1 MVTDVMGFELPGV
14 AYRAPIFSFL
24 ISNLII
30 DYNNI
35 TDYLNPLPL

>member
-14 AYRAPIFSFL
+14 AYRAPI